1 MTPRRLLLAAPALL
15 AATRVS
21 AQSWTPERP
30 VTMIVAFAP
39 GGGTDIAART
49 LARFMERSLGQSIV
63 VDNRAGAGGEIGWA
77 QLARA
82 RPDGLTIGFV
92 NTPNLVTIPIE
103 RQARY
108 KLEDFAPIANVV
120 DDPGG
125 FWVRPDSPWRDLAAL
140 AAAAK
145 AAPGTIS
152 YGTTG
157 VGSDD
162 HLATLAF
169 ERATGTR
176 LLHVPF
182 NGAAQVRNAILGRT
196 VDLAAMNMGEGV
208 ADFRNGMLRPLGQMA
223 ETRWPNASDVPTFR
237 EQGIDVV
244 DGSLRGIAAPAGTP
258 ENILRR
264 YADAVKAVMVDPEFV
279 TSATQQQ
286 LPLRYLDPAQFQ
298 AELLAM
304 RDRFQRMWNEHPW
317 RD

>member
-1 MTPRRLLLAAPALL
+1 MKRRYLLSAPALL
-15 AATRVS
+15 AAPAVR
-21 AQSWTPERP
+21 AQAWAPDRP
-30 VTMIVAFAP
+30 IQMIVAFAP
-39 GGGTDIAART
+39 GGGTDVAART
-49 LARFMERSLGQSIV
+49 LARFMERGMGQSIV
-63 VDNRAGAGGEIGWA
+63 VNNRAGAGGEIGWSE
-77 QLARA
+77 LARS
-82 RPDGLTIGFV
+82 RPDGLTIGFI

-108 KLEDFAPIANVV
+108 KLEDFAPIANAI

-125 FWVRPDSPWRDLAAL
+125 FWVLPGSPYRDLAAL
-140 AAAAK
+140 AEAAK

-169 ERATGTR
+169 ERATGTQ

-196 VDLAAMNMGEGV
+196 IDIAAMNMGEGI
-208 ADFRNGMLRPLGQMA
+208 ADFRNGLLRPLGQMSA
-223 ETRWPNASDVPTFR
+223 QRWSNASDVPTFR
-237 EQGIDVV
+237 EQGIDLV
-244 DGSLRGIAAPAGTP
+244 DGSLRGVAAPAGTP
-258 ENILRR
+258 DHILQR
-264 YADAVKAVMVDPEFV
+264 YADVVKEAMAHPDFIA
-279 TSATQQQ
+279 SATQQQ
-286 LPLRYLDPAQFQ
+286 LPLRFLGPDAFK

-304 RDRFQRMWNEHPW
+304 RERFQRMWSQHPW